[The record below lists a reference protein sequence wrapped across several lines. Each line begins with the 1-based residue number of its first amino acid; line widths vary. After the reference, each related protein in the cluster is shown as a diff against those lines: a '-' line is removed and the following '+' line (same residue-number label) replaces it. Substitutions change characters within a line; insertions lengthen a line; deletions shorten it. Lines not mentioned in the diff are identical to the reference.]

1 MRNVLIIGATSAI
14 AECYARLEAS
24 RGSSIALVGRSESRL
39 NVIATDL
46 RVRTSSTVSIHVLD
60 VNDFDQHEA
69 TIAAAWRSLGSINVA
84 LIAHGTLPNQLD
96 CDGDA
101 MLAMREFA
109 TNGTATIALMS
120 RLAQRLQQQGSG
132 TLAVI
137 SSVAGDRGRASNYL
151 YGSAK
156 AAVTAYASG
165 LRQRL
170 NGTGV
175 NVLTIKPGFVDTPMT
190 REFKKGPLWATPAS
204 VALGISKAIDGNRS
218 VAYLPWFW
226 FPIMLVIK
234 AIPEFVFRRVKL

>member
-1 MRNVLIIGATSAI
+1 MRNVLIIGASSAI
-14 AECYARLEAS
+14 AEQYARLEAS
-24 RGSSIALVGRSESRL
+24 RGSSLILVGRSELRL

-46 RVRTSSTVSIHVLD
+46 RVRTRGLVSIHVLD

-69 TIAAAWRSLGSINVA
+69 MIAAAWRSLGSVDIA

-101 MLAMREFA
+101 TLAMREFA
-109 TNGTATIALMS
+109 TNGTTTIALMS
-120 RLAQRLQQQGSG
+120 RLAQHLEQQGSG

-156 AAVTAYASG
+156 AAVTAFASG
-165 LRQRL
+165 LGQRL
-170 NGTGV
+170 KGTGI

-190 REFKKGPLWATPAS
+190 RDFKKGSLWATPES
-204 VALGISKAIDGNRS
+204 VARGIVVAVDKRRS
-218 VAYLPWFW
+218 VTYLPWFW
-226 FPIMLVIK
+226 WGIMQVIK
-234 AIPEFVFRRVKL
+234 AIPEFIFRRIKL